1 MAWQKS
7 SPELIEIFYDALP
20 ADPKVERRKMFGY
33 PCAFTGGNMFT
44 GLHQQDFVVRLP
56 QTKREKLLGEPGAAV
71 FAPMKGRVMKEYV
84 AVPEAML
91 TERTTLRR
99 WVREAFRYA
108 SSLPVKAAAKHK

>member
-20 ADPKVERRKMFGY
+20 ADPAIERRTMFGY

-44 GLHQQDFVVRLP
+44 GLHQQNCVVRLP
-56 QTKREKLLGEPGAAV
+56 ESKREKLLGEPGAAI

-84 AVPEAML
+84 AVPDSML
-91 TERTTLRR
+91 TDRTLLRR

-108 SSLPVKAAAKHK
+108 SSLPIKNKAKHK